1 MKTALD
7 TALSYLSRRLLTRFE
22 MTQRL
27 GLKGFSSD
35 EVEKALE
42 RLTEWGYLN
51 DREYALAYTRSKQSN
66 YSKKRIE
73 LELTSKGIEDE
84 LIQGVLEESYL
95 PSQERALC
103 RQQADKMW
111 SEELRRWESSYQYK
125 KSYAKIPRQVFL
137 GQKVG
142 QRLLQKGYSLE
153 LVHHIMDE
161 ITGRD

>member
-7 TALSYLSRRLLTRFE
+7 AALSFLSRRLLTRCE
-22 MTQRL
+22 MIQRL
-27 GLKGFSSD
+27 GMKGFSSD

-73 LELTSKGIEDE
+73 LELNSKGIEDE
-84 LIQGVLEESYL
+84 LIEEVLEESYL

-103 RQQADKMW
+103 RQQAAKMW
-111 SEELRRWESSYQYK
+111 SEESKRWESSYQYK
-125 KSYAKIPRQVFL
+125 KCYAKIPRQVFL
-137 GQKVG
+137 RQKVG
-142 QRLLQKGYSLE
+142 QKLLQKGYALD
-153 LVHHIMDE
+153 LVQNIIGE

>member
-7 TALSYLSRRLLTRFE
+7 AALSYLSRRLLTRFE
-22 MTQRL
+22 MIQRL
-27 GLKGFSSD
+27 RLKGYSPD

-51 DREYALAYTRSKQSN
+51 DREYALAYIRSKQAS

-73 LELTSKGIEDE
+73 VELSRKGIEEE
-84 LIQGVLEESYL
+84 LIEGVLEELYL
-95 PSQERALC
+95 PSQERVLC
-103 RQQADKMW
+103 SQQAAKMW
-111 SEELRRWESSYQYK
+111 SEELRRWESSYQYRT
-125 KSYAKIPRQVFL
+125 SYAKVPRKVFL
-137 GQKVG
+137 KQKVG

-153 LVHHIMDE
+153 LVHNVIDE